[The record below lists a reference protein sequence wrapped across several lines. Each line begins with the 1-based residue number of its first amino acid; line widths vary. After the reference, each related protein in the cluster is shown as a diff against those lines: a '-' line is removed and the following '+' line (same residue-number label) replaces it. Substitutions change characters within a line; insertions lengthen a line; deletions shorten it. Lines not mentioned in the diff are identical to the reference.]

1 MTHPFVSIIV
11 PIYNV
16 EMYLRGCLDSLLNQT
31 FKDFEVIMVDD
42 GATDSSGAI
51 ADEYAQKDERFSVI
65 HQKNKGLSG
74 ARNTG
79 LQVAKGDYISFL
91 DSDDY
96 FHPDFLKLMMKVAQ
110 NEQTDV
116 VFCNLAHTTSLYQKI
131 PAGLKLNDFK
141 LTRFFKPFT
150 DFLKEKS
157 LITQV
162 CVKLYKKSVLGDLT
176 FKEGIYFED
185 VLFTTLF
192 MGRAKNA
199 VHINAPLYYYY
210 TNPNS
215 IMHTAFNEKKVMS
228 YIQVIEEVYAYTQKH
243 HPDHLNLVQQEI
255 INKRVKMTMNQAL
268 RKQKDKEKCLN
279 LFQLMGQEFK
289 RLYQNK
295 IISFEGL
302 KLKHKI
308 ALFFLLRGKEKIAFN
323 TLKILP
329 F

>member
-16 EMYLRGCLDSLLNQT
+16 EPYLRGCLDSLLNQT

-51 ADEYAQKDERFSVI
+51 ADEYAQKDKRFSVI

-79 LQVAKGDYISFL
+79 LKVAKGSYISFL

-96 FHPDFLKLMMKVAQ
+96 FHPDFLNLMMQVAQ

-116 VFCNLAHTTSLYQKI
+116 VFCNLAHTSSLYQKMQ
-131 PAGLKLNDFK
+131 AGLKLTDFK
-141 LTRFFKPFT
+141 LTRYFKPFT

-210 TNPNS
+210 TNPTS

-228 YIQVIEEVYAYTQKH
+228 YITVIDEIYAYTQKN
-243 HPDHLNLVQQEI
+243 HPSHLKSVQQEI
-255 INKRVKMTMNQAL
+255 LNKRVKMTMNQAL
-268 RKQKDKEKCLN
+268 RKQKDKEKCLQ
-279 LFQLMGQEFK
+279 LFQLMSSEFK
-289 RLYQNK
+289 RLYENN

-302 KLKHKI
+302 KLKHKV
-308 ALFFLLRGKEKIAFN
+308 ALLLLMKGKAKTAL
-323 TLKILP
+323 TVLKILP

>member
-16 EMYLRGCLDSLLNQT
+16 EPYLRGCLDSLLNQT

-51 ADEYAQKDERFSVI
+51 ADEYAQKDKRFSVI

-79 LQVAKGDYISFL
+79 LKVAKGSYISFL

-96 FHPDFLKLMMKVAQ
+96 FHPDFLNLMMQVAQ

-116 VFCNLAHTTSLYQKI
+116 VFCNLAHTSSLYQKMQ
-131 PAGLKLNDFK
+131 AGLKLTDFK
-141 LTRFFKPFT
+141 LTRYFKPFT

-228 YIQVIEEVYAYTQKH
+228 YITVIDEIYAYTQKN
-243 HPDHLNLVQQEI
+243 HPSHLKSVQQEI
-255 INKRVKMTMNQAL
+255 LNKRVKMTMNQAL
-268 RKQKDKEKCLN
+268 RKQKDKEKCLQ
-279 LFQLMGQEFK
+279 LFQLMSSEFK
-289 RLYQNK
+289 RLYENN

-302 KLKHKI
+302 KLKHKV
-308 ALFFLLRGKEKIAFN
+308 ALLLLMKGKAKTAL
-323 TLKILP
+323 TVLKILP

>member
-16 EMYLRGCLDSLLNQT
+16 EPYLRGCLDSLLNQT

-42 GATDSSGAI
+42 GATDSSGTI
-51 ADEYAQKDERFSVI
+51 ADEYAKKDERFSVI

-79 LQVAKGDYISFL
+79 LQIAKGDYISFL

-96 FHPDFLKLMMKVAQ
+96 FHPDFLNLMMQVAQ

-116 VFCNLAHTTSLYQKI
+116 VFCNLAHTSSLYQKI
-131 PAGLKLNDFK
+131 PAGLKLNDFT
-141 LTRFFKPFT
+141 LTRFFKPFS

-192 MGRAKNA
+192 MGRAKSA

-228 YIQVIEEVYAYTQKH
+228 YITVIDEIYAYTEQH
-243 HPDHLNLVQQEI
+243 HPKHLKTVQQEI
-255 INKRVKMTMNQAL
+255 LNKRVKMTMNQAL
-268 RKQKDKEKCLN
+268 RKQKDKQKCLQ
-279 LFQLMGQEFK
+279 LFSLMGQEFK
-289 RLYQNK
+289 RLYESN
-295 IISFEGL
+295 IITFEGL
-302 KLKHKI
+302 KLKHRL
-308 ALFFLLRGKEKIAFN
+308 ALSCLLKGKPKTAI
-323 TLKILP
+323 TLLKVIP

>member
-16 EMYLRGCLDSLLNQT
+16 EPYLRGCLDSLLNQT
-31 FKDFEVIMVDD
+31 FKNFEVIMIDD

-51 ADEYAQKDERFSVI
+51 ADEYAAKDNRFQVI
-65 HQKNKGLSG
+65 HQQNKGLSG

-79 LQVAKGDYISFL
+79 LKVAKGSYISFL

-96 FHPDFLKLMMKVAQ
+96 FHPDFLNLMIETAQ

-116 VFCNLAHTTSLYQKI
+116 VFCNLQHTTTLYQKM
-131 PAGLKLNDFK
+131 PTGLKLGQFK
-141 LTRFFKPFT
+141 IRRFFKPFA

-162 CVKLYKKSVLGDLT
+162 CVKLYKKEALSDLT

-185 VLFTTLF
+185 ALFTTLF
-192 MGRAKNA
+192 MGRAKSA

-215 IMHTAFNEKKVMS
+215 IMHSSFNEKKVKS
-228 YIQVIEEVYAYTQKH
+228 YVSVIEEIYAFTSQNKPEYLNEVQKE
-243 HPDHLNLVQQEI
+243 LL
-255 INKRVKMTMNQAL
+255 NKRVKMTMNQAI
-268 RKQKDKEKCLN
+268 RRQKDKSKCLE
-279 LFQLMGQEFK
+279 LFTLMGQEFK
-289 RLYQNK
+289 RLYEQN
-295 IISFEGL
+295 IISFSGL
-302 KLKHKI
+302 KLKHKM
-308 ALFFLLRGKEKIAFN
+308 ALSLL
-323 TLKILP
+323 LKGHPKMAIHLLKMFP